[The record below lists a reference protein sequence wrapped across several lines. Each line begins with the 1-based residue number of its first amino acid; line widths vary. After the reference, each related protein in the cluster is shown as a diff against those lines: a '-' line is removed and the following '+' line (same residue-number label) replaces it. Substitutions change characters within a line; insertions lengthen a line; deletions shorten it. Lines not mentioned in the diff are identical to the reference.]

1 MNVLLTTNKDVMY
14 YFHHDRF
21 HDMPTDAKTQF
32 VEEKVFLTSTYFIHK
47 KGFWTC
53 TECFL
58 IKRRQFLVFRKFSLF
73 WRLFHSFSYSFT
85 GLLPKNVTC
94 LVSWFLRILT
104 ADTNSLWR
112 QTMPAATK
120 RFKLLTSTFFTS
132 VYHEKFYKYVKKSKY
147 FFLFLFD
154 FPTS

>member
-94 LVSWFLRILT
+94 LVSWFLCKFWQRTL
-104 ADTNSLWR
+104 AVFGDGQCKQLQNVSN
-112 QTMPAATK
+112 
-120 RFKLLTSTFFTS
+120 FFTS

>member
-94 LVSWFLRILT
+94 LVSWFLCKFWQQTLT
-104 ADTNSLWR
+104 VFGDGQCKQLQNVSN
-112 QTMPAATK
+112 
-120 RFKLLTSTFFTS
+120 LLPQFIMKSFTS
-132 VYHEKFYKYVKKSKY
+132 MLKRANIFS
-147 FFLFLFD
+147 FFFSIFLRRNNI
-154 FPTS
+154 

>member
-1 MNVLLTTNKDVMY
+1 MY

-21 HDMPTDAKTQF
+21 HDMLTDAKTQF

-94 LVSWFLRILT
+94 LVSWFLCKFWQRTLT
-104 ADTNSLWR
+104 VFGDGQCKQLQNVSN
-112 QTMPAATK
+112 
-120 RFKLLTSTFFTS
+120 FFTS
-132 VYHEKFYKYVKKSKY
+132 VYHEKFYKCVKKSKY

>member
-1 MNVLLTTNKDVMY
+1 MY

-94 LVSWFLRILT
+94 LVSWFLCKFWQRTLT
-104 ADTNSLWR
+104 VFGDGQCKQLQNVSN
-112 QTMPAATK
+112 
-120 RFKLLTSTFFTS
+120 FFTS
-132 VYHEKFYKYVKKSKY
+132 VYHEKFYKCVKKSKY

>member
-1 MNVLLTTNKDVMY
+1 MY

-21 HDMPTDAKTQF
+21 HDMLTDAKMQF

-94 LVSWFLRILT
+94 LVSWFLWILT

-120 RFKLLTSTFFTS
+120 RFKLLTSTFLPQCIMKSFTS
-132 VYHEKFYKYVKKSKY
+132 MLKRANIFS
-147 FFLFLFD
+147 FFFSIFLRRNNI
-154 FPTS
+154 